1 MILNKEDL
9 IKIIKIISTDDE
21 IKKIKKDKFKET
33 VTKIKNSFPFKVSNK
48 VIMSLLKI
56 KKSTYYKK
64 LKKLKMIKE
73 KNLELENTVVQAFK
87 ETGGIFG
94 RERLAAYI
102 SKNKQIKLN
111 YRTLGRIMKKL
122 GLVCRIRKAKRT
134 KESKNVAVTFQ
145 NIASRDYDGIY
156 NDIYATDVTY
166 IPSPIDVDQ
175 NFKYICQLL
184 FDHKTKKIL
193 GLVTCLCTMI
203 IHWLLIICKKV
214 NFPKN
219 FVIHSDHGS
228 QYSSKEYLQLIE
240 RLNGKVSMSRIGN
253 SLDNREIEY
262 FFQYL

>member
-1 MILNKEDL
+1 M
-9 IKIIKIISTDDE
+9 
-21 IKKIKKDKFKET
+21 
-33 VTKIKNSFPFKVSNK
+33 
-48 VIMSLLKI
+48 
-56 KKSTYYKK
+56 
-64 LKKLKMIKE
+64 
-73 KNLELENTVVQAFK
+73 
-87 ETGGIFG
+87 
-94 RERLAAYI
+94 AAYI

-175 NFKYICQLL
+175 NFVYMSAVIH
-184 FDHKTKKIL
+184 HKTKKIL
-193 GLVTCLCTMI
+193 GFNLSLYNDNSLVI
-203 IHWLLIICKKV
+203 DNIKKV

-262 FFQYL
+262 FFQYLKLKCLKILRKVLRKWRLSNLSVIIH

>member
-94 RERLAAYI
+94 RERLVLI
-102 SKNKQIKLN
+102 LQNKQIKLN

-122 GLVCRIRKAKRT
+122 AFVIRKAKRT
-134 KESKNVAVTFQ
+134 KDL
-145 NIASRDYDGIY
+145 R
-156 NDIYATDVTY
+156 
-166 IPSPIDVDQ
+166 
-175 NFKYICQLL
+175 
-184 FDHKTKKIL
+184 
-193 GLVTCLCTMI
+193 CL
-203 IHWLLIICKKV
+203 
-214 NFPKN
+214 
-219 FVIHSDHGS
+219 
-228 QYSSKEYLQLIE
+228 
-240 RLNGKVSMSRIGN
+240 
-253 SLDNREIEY
+253 
-262 FFQYL
+262 